1 MRSNK
6 RALGDGM
13 KSKKDIR
20 KEILDKRNGL
30 IKDEVVGKSIR
41 ITDKLTSFEKFK
53 DSRIIMAYMD
63 FKNEVM
69 TGFLTE
75 HCLKLGKTLAF
86 PLIESFQGIKKIC
99 AYEPKDHTNGLKPGT
114 FGILEP
120 VGELSRK
127 IDPKEIDMVIVPGVA
142 FDTKGNR
149 IGYGAGYY
157 DVFLK
162 EVKDGCLKVG
172 IAFELQV
179 IENIPKEEHDVSL
192 DAIVTESRVV
202 LIKDF

>member
-1 MRSNK
+1 
-6 RALGDGM
+6 M

-20 KEILDKRNGL
+20 KEILDTRIGL
-30 IKDEVVGKSIR
+30 IKDEVVKRSIR
-41 ITDKLTSFEKFK
+41 ITEKLTSLERFK
-53 DSRIIMAYMD
+53 ESKIIMAYMD

-69 TGFLTE
+69 TGLLTE
-75 HCLKLGKTLAF
+75 HCLKLEKTLAF

-99 AYEPKDHTNGLKPGT
+99 AYEPNDHKNALKPGA

-120 VGELSRK
+120 VRQLSRK
-127 IDPKEIDMVIVPGVA
+127 IDPKEIDMVVVPGVA
-142 FDTKGNR
+142 FDTKGYR

-162 EVKDGCLKVG
+162 EVKDECFKVG

-179 IENIPKEEHDVSL
+179 VENIPKEEHDVSL

>member
-1 MRSNK
+1 
-6 RALGDGM
+6 M

-86 PLIESFQGIKKIC
+86 PL
-99 AYEPKDHTNGLKPGT
+99 KDHTNGLKPGT